1 MTASDTTILICDDSI
16 LARKQ
21 LSDAI
26 LASFPSVKIIEANN
40 GQEAIDVYGKV
51 HPSIVFLDIVM
62 PVKDG
67 IAAVREIIA
76 QDPKADIIIV
86 SSIGTQNQLKDA
98 IESGARDFIQKP
110 FSEAQVKK
118 VLGLHIGEE

>member
-40 GQEAIDVYGKV
+40 GQEAMRKQMIPDS
-51 HPSIVFLDIVM
+51 HLSIF
-62 PVKDG
+62 
-67 IAAVREIIA
+67 
-76 QDPKADIIIV
+76 
-86 SSIGTQNQLKDA
+86 N
-98 IESGARDFIQKP
+98 
-110 FSEAQVKK
+110 
-118 VLGLHIGEE
+118 